1 MWAFVNELRTY
12 RYSYWLRYWTVHM
25 EYFLVYEATIVWDTR
40 QRAIPFM
47 SYFSFDTLQNFT
59 LFIWMSTECC
69 RAVNVCPFVTK
80 KSQPVT
86 IILRSGR
93 LEIFLSLLSDSPEDI
108 YIYSGYHHINVV
120 LCLIVFPRTFLI
132 YSYPALFRSCHLMY
146 MYPQMKCCKLPDA
159 HPIYA
164 HDFAE

>member
-69 RAVNVCPFVTK
+69 QCMPVCNK
-80 KSQPVT
+80 KNLNQSRLYYVAEDWRYSFRCYQ
-86 IILRSGR
+86 IL
-93 LEIFLSLLSDSPEDI
+93 LKI